1 MKICSRT
8 KECLYCA
15 KPMLKKT
22 RRKFCN
28 QQCRKSFNNR
38 RATRG
43 ALLYDL
49 CMKWRKDREKKGF
62 SDLCHQIG
70 IFISDDN
77 AMNIKSYHEYEEQ
90 IPWQIPLS
98 KKVK

>member
-1 MKICSRT
+1 MKIPT
-8 KECLYCA
+8 HTNECLYCT
-15 KPMLKKT
+15 KPMVKNT
-22 RRKFCN
+22 RRKFCSKP
-28 QQCRKSFNNR
+28 CRKSFNNR

-49 CMKWRKDREKKGF
+49 CMKWRKDRKKKGF

-70 IFISDDN
+70 IFISHDN
-77 AMNIKSYHEYEEQ
+77 TMDIKSYHEYKEQ

-98 KKVK
+98 NKIK